1 MVHHQVVQLLILV
14 DLEEEVGKKLHLL
27 QVEVEHLVKEVMVVM
42 VPTMVAVAVAE
53 RSLRLK

>member
-1 MVHHQVVQLLILV
+1 MVILV

-42 VPTMVAVAVAE
+42 VPTMVAVAVAVKAVSAKME
-53 RSLRLK
+53 M